1 MSDCLIVGGGVIGLL
16 TARELRLAGAS
27 VTIVERGALG
37 GESSWAGG
45 GIVSPLY
52 PWRYSDA
59 VNVLAEKSKQLY
71 PDLCRQLEQ
80 ESGVDCELLQSGMLI
95 VHDDE
100 LHEAQRWARHYGVE
114 LEHIPQAE
122 KLATIEPRLGKTY
135 PSGLWM
141 PQIRQL
147 RNPKLVQAL
156 KGSCETLGIQYLEH
170 SEVHNLLIENG
181 RVRGVQLETGAL
193 TADCVVVASG
203 AWSARLLQE
212 TDVAEKVDVQPV
224 KGQMI
229 MLKTPPG
236 FVNTIVMSQ
245 GHYIIPRQDGHVL
258 CGSTLEFTGFE
269 KSTPDETRE
278 QLMQY
283 ASELIPELTAY
294 PVVRHWAGLRPGT
307 RQGIPY
313 ICAHDEVE
321 GLYLHAG
328 HYRNGIVLGAASAK
342 LMAQLVT
349 GEQPWC
355 DPAPYTL
362 GAEH

>member
-16 TARELRLAGAS
+16 TARELHHAGAS
-27 VTIVERGALG
+27 VTVVERGALG

-71 PDLCRQLEQ
+71 PGLCSQLLQ
-80 ESGVDCELLQSGMLI
+80 ESGVDCELLQSDMLI

-100 LHEAQRWARHYGVE
+100 LHDAQHWAQLYGVE
-114 LEHIPQAE
+114 LSHLPQAE
-122 KLATIEPRLGKTY
+122 ILAAIEPRLAGSFA
-135 PSGLWM
+135 SGLWL

-170 SEVHNLLIENG
+170 SEVRNLLIENSC
-181 RVRGVQLETGAL
+181 VRGVRLETGAL
-193 TADCVVVASG
+193 TADSVIVASG
-203 AWSARLLQE
+203 AWSATLLE
-212 TDVAEKVDVQPV
+212 DAAGVEKVEVEPV

-236 FVNTIVMSQ
+236 FVSTIVMSQ

-283 ASELIPELTAY
+283 ASGLIPELAAY

-313 ICAHDEVE
+313 ICEYDGIE

-362 GAEH
+362 CAPH

>member
-71 PDLCRQLEQ
+71 PELCRQLQQ
-80 ESGVDCELLQSGMLI
+80 ESGVDCELIRSGMLI

-100 LHEAQRWARHYGVE
+100 QQQAQSWAGRYQVE
-114 LEHIPQAE
+114 LEHLQQGDR
-122 KLATIEPRLGKTY
+122 LAAIEPRLNPTFQR
-135 PSGLWM
+135 GLWM
-141 PQIRQL
+141 PQVMQL
-147 RNPKLVQAL
+147 RNPKIVQAL
-156 KGSCETLGIQYLEH
+156 KGSCDALGIKYMEH
-170 SEVHNLLIENG
+170 SPVSRLLIQNG
-181 RVRGVQLETGAL
+181 RVTGVQLESGQL
-193 TADCVVVASG
+193 KADKVIIASG

-212 TDVAEKVDVQPV
+212 TEAAEKVEVEPV

-236 FVNTIVMSQ
+236 FVSTIVMSQ

-283 ASELIPELTAY
+283 ASELIPALAQY

>member
-27 VTIVERGALG
+27 VTIIERGALG

-71 PDLCRQLEQ
+71 PGLCRQLQQ
-80 ESGVDCELLQSGMLI
+80 ESGVGCELIRSGMLI
-95 VHDDE
+95 THDDE
-100 LHEAQRWARHYGVE
+100 LEQAQHWVGRYQVE
-114 LEHIPQAE
+114 LEHVRQAGR
-122 KLATIEPRLGKTY
+122 LAAIEPRLN
-135 PSGLWM
+135 PAFQRGLWM
-141 PQIRQL
+141 PQVMQL
-147 RNPKLVQAL
+147 RNPKIVQAL
-156 KGSCETLGIQYLEH
+156 KGGCDALGIKYKEH
-170 SEVHNLLIENG
+170 SAVNRLLTENG
-181 RVRGVQLETGAL
+181 RVTGVQLESGQL
-193 TADCVVVASG
+193 KADKVIIASG

-212 TDVAEKVDVQPV
+212 TDVAQKVEVQPV

-236 FVNTIVMSQ
+236 FVSAIVMSQ

-269 KSTPDETRE
+269 KSTRDETRE
-278 QLMQY
+278 QLMRY
-283 ASELIPELTAY
+283 ASELIPELAAY

-313 ICAHDEVE
+313 ICEYDGVE

-362 GAEH
+362 NAPH